1 MKKSILIFLAF
12 YLAQMFPLVRG
23 PIVEYLGKDLYN
35 LGISRDAQTVA
46 ISFFNNGNVD
56 ILHNNANCSGFT
68 FSQTHPSTNS
78 CLYLSLI

>member
-1 MKKSILIFLAF
+1 
-12 YLAQMFPLVRG
+12 MFPLVRG

-56 ILHNNANCSGFT
+56 ILHNNAAFISST
-68 FSQTHPSTNS
+68 DPSMN
-78 CLYLSLI
+78 LIRQFQLK